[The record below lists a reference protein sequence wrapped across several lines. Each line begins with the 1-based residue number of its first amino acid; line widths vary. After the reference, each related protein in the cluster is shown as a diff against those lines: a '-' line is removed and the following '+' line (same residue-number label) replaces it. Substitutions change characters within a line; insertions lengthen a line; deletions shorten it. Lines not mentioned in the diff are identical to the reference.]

1 MGRLRCWLIEAAVV
15 LALAH
20 STNVRAQLMI
30 ETRCDATH
38 SNCVTLVGPPG
49 QAQTVFIPLISGT
62 QALRCT
68 KISEELVWPAR
79 PPTRK
84 CGLWE

>member
-1 MGRLRCWLIEAAVV
+1 MGRLVCWLIEAAAV
-15 LALAH
+15 LTLAH
-20 STNVRAQLMI
+20 STDARAQLMI

-68 KISEELVWPAR
+68 KISEEQGWPAK
-79 PPTRK
+79 PPMRK